1 MIKSI
6 LVFIYCWIKLYR
18 EVFFCF
24 CCCFLAPCRGN
35 EPQSPAWHR
44 EVFMPTLFLLAFCFM
59 LAWFP
64 QAQWHK
70 LYAAKITLFIKQL
83 LTNVTSI
90 GQNLDFNIKE
100 NKLAY
105 SFNTLYSIVR
115 YPHQKFFFFYLYF
128 YCRLIRVSFSFC

>member
-1 MIKSI
+1 MKSI

-18 EVFFCF
+18 EVF
-24 CCCFLAPCRGN
+24 CCFLAPCRGN
-35 EPQSPAWHR
+35 KPQSPAWHR
-44 EVFMPTLFLLAFCFM
+44 EVFIPTLFLLSFCLM
-59 LAWFP
+59 PAWFP
-64 QAQWHK
+64 HAQWHK

-90 GQNLDFNIKE
+90 DQNLGFNMKE

-105 SFNTLYSIVR
+105 SFNTLYSIIR
-115 YPHQKFFFFYLYF
+115 YPHKKFFFYLYF